1 MNPLR
6 DSLEALTGLRPSNE
20 AVDKLATLADW
31 LVTEAIPSGGLGPN
45 EAENVVD
52 RHILGSAAFSL
63 GFPQAPVRCWDLGS
77 GVGLP
82 GLVLAI
88 LWPQTSVVLIDR
100 SQRRCDLAR
109 RAARILDIAVDI
121 NVGEIADLDI
131 RVEAIVSRA
140 TMPAAKFLPI
150 LERLLAPSGVA
161 VVSGSEASP
170 PPPYIAITIP
180 QGVLDTPPR
189 VLMMRAP

>member
-1 MNPLR
+1 MNPLQ
-6 DSLEALTGLRPSNE
+6 DSLESLTRSRPSNE
-20 AVDKLATLADW
+20 TVEKLVTLADW
-31 LVTEAIPSGGLGPN
+31 LVTEAIPQGGLGPN
-45 EAENVVD
+45 EAENVID
-52 RHILGSAAFSL
+52 RHILGSAAFAL
-63 GFPQAPVRCWDLGS
+63 GFPQAPATCWDLGS

-88 LWPQTSVVLIDR
+88 LWPQTSLVLIDR

-109 RAARILDIAVDI
+109 RASRILDVALDI
-121 NVGEIADLDI
+121 RVGDIADLDLAA
-131 RVEAIVSRA
+131 EAIVSRA
-140 TMPAAKFLPI
+140 TIPAAKFAPI
-150 LERLLAPSGVA
+150 LERLLAPGGVA

-189 VLMMRAP
+189 LLMMRSP